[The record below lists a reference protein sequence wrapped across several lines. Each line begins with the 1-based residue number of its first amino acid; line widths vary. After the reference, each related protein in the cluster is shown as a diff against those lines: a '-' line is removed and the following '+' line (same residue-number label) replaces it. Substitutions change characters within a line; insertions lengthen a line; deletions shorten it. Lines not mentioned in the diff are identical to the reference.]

1 MLDQSLYKVARVELG
16 LADKSELVEQP
27 LNAVVQV
34 PDRAPRAVQ
43 PGIPISKVFD
53 EQAGALLILG
63 APGTGKTTLLL
74 ELARDLLGRAASDET
89 YPIPVVFNLSSWA
102 VRRERLSDWLVYE
115 LNQRSDV
122 PRKLAKRR
130 LESEQV
136 LPLLDGNYA
145 ASPPV
150 FGVY

>member
-1 MLDQSLYKVARVELG
+1 MLDQLLYKVARVELG

-74 ELARDLLGRAASDET
+74 ELARDLRPRGIRRDLPDPGRVQSLLLGGT
-89 YPIPVVFNLSSWA
+89 P
-102 VRRERLSDWLVYE
+102 
-115 LNQRSDV
+115 
-122 PRKLAKRR
+122 
-130 LESEQV
+130 
-136 LPLLDGNYA
+136 
-145 ASPPV
+145 
-150 FGVY
+150 